1 MMKAF
6 VDDFG
11 DRITAGIV
19 LTKYGHAEQ
28 QQLPNIRVFEAG
40 HPLPDQNGFSTALKI
55 IELLDSADERTLV
68 VCLVSGGA
76 SALLAAPHEAI
87 SLEEK
92 QQVTQQLL
100 KAGADIFELNTVRK
114 HISRVKGGRLAE
126 HAYPAR
132 VVSLILSDVIGD
144 PLDVIASGPTA
155 PDSSTFR
162 DAVAVLKKYGLEEKV
177 PKSVLTV
184 LRQGVDG
191 VISETPKQDDRL
203 FSRVENA
210 IVGSNNLATQAAQK
224 KAAELGYETIVLG
237 SDFAG
242 EASALGTLL
251 MEQALT
257 IQLELPRKKI
267 RQLCLIAG
275 GETTVKV
282 TGTGLGGRNT
292 EMALVVAK
300 QLAGKK
306 GITFLSAGTDGSD
319 GPTDAAGAMV
329 DGDTISNAR
338 AAGIDPD
345 AFLANN
351 DSYHFF
357 KAINGLIITGPTG
370 TNVMDVQV
378 VLVKDAS
385 TTNEDH

>member
-242 EASALGTLL
+242 EASALATLL
-251 MEQALT
+251 TEQALT
-257 IQLELPRKKI
+257 IQLELSRKKI

-306 GITFLSAGTDGSD
+306 GITFLSAGTDGTD

-357 KAINGLIITGPTG
+357 KATNGLLITGPTG